1 MKLKKLLKIVKEN
14 CNDAACANK
23 TCPFMGK
30 SGCLFVDHSP
40 DDWDVKAVIKAVK
53 KARKK

>member
-1 MKLKKLLKIVKEN
+1 MKLKKFLKIVKEN

-23 TCPFMGK
+23 TCPFMGER
-30 SGCLFVDHSP
+30 GCWFVDKAP
-40 DDWDVKAVIKAVK
+40 DDWDVKAIIKAAK